1 MAQEQPATARGYF
14 KRWFEMVV
22 VDPMSD
28 FQDPKQE
35 WRRLCSELLGTFY
48 LVIVAA
54 GGEHS
59 GSKAGQGALYT
70 EAKRSEQP

>member
-1 MAQEQPATARGYF
+1 MSDAARHRDQARLE
-14 KRWFEMVV
+14 RWFEVEVV
-22 VDPMSD
+22 EPMAD
-28 FQDPKQE
+28 FPDPKQE
-35 WRRLCSELLGTFY
+35 WRRLFSELLGTFY

-59 GSKAGQGALYT
+59 GSEAGQAALYT